1 MNKSSISYCLFLST
15 LMATMLFAADKHC
28 VMKFTN
34 CPQTFNNQTISVP
47 YNVVG
52 IAPNVLACKDTA
64 VIESTGTN
72 TAAIFFVIDN
82 SGSMSGRTGSDPTG
96 QRFTVTKALLDTI
109 YQKQPNAQV
118 GLAIF
123 QQNLV
128 FDTSTSSRFWYSTY
142 FKTMSQVYDTLPS
155 QAYMPLLTLNQLYNG
170 VLGINILDSALA
182 TTGTGTSIALRYTPN
197 FSMSTGGGATNINIG
212 FLAAREAFQNTT
224 ANANNQYVVLLS
236 DGAANRGEHDP
247 GLDSIFYFRDST
259 RNVPTTFTVFFNSN
273 GSTTVPAFL
282 DSMTR
287 NIQRNGYSTSNP
299 FSADYAITVSN
310 TALSNVLM
318 TNVISRINV
327 PAVPIQMVLN
337 NVSSTTYSNGQ
348 FVYPDT
354 IRLGATTVTQY
365 TMQITYRYTN
375 SSTGQTHDS
384 TTTIT
389 FSVRKDSTAAI
400 PPGIA
405 LACTTLVPPI
415 INSLSLAPAHNP
427 VGPNNPITTPST
439 LSFYQNVLH
448 AAGSSGPVYG
458 ALIGIQSKGGKL
470 IQRAAGSSVN
480 ASSYGDAVVYDAAG
494 NLVSKNLHVYDAIH
508 FTAADTTYSY
518 GVYWNCHNLNNRL
531 VGNGTYLVV
540 ISTTDP
546 NNKIS
551 VTRIKVGVSR

>member
-1 MNKSSISYCLFLST
+1 MKKSILYFCFLLFT
-15 LMATMLFAADKHC
+15 ITVTQVFTADRRC
-28 VMKFTN
+28 VMKFLV
-34 CPQTFNNQTISVP
+34 CPETFNNKTISVP

-52 IAPNVLACKDTA
+52 IAPSVLACKDTA
-64 VIESTGTN
+64 YVESTGTN

-82 SGSMSGRTGSDPTG
+82 SGSMAGRTGSDPTG

-182 TTGTGTSIALRYTPN
+182 TTGTGTNIALRYTPN

-212 FLAAREAFQNTT
+212 FLAAREAFANTT
-224 ANANNQYVVLLS
+224 ANAKNQYVVLLS

-247 GLDSIFYFRDST
+247 GVDSIFYFRDST
-259 RNVPTTFTVFFNSN
+259 RNVPTTFTVFFNSGN
-273 GSTTVPAFL
+273 TTTVPAFL

-299 FSADYAITVSN
+299 SSADYAITVSN

-384 TTTIT
+384 TTTII
-389 FSVRKDSTAAI
+389 FSVRRDSTASI
-400 PPGIA
+400 PSGIA
-405 LACTTLVPPI
+405 LACTTIVLPPKTS
-415 INSLSLAPAHNP
+415 INAAPAHNP
-427 VGPNNPITTPST
+427 VGPSNPIDAPTVNFYHDVLQHSGS
-439 LSFYQNVLH
+439 LSSAN
-448 AAGSSGPVYG
+448 G
-458 ALIGIQSKGGKL
+458 ALIGIQSKGAKL
-470 IQRAAGSSVN
+470 TQRANGSTAN
-480 ASSYGDAVVYDAAG
+480 APSFGDAVVYDALG
-494 NLVSKNLHVYDAIH
+494 NLVSKNLHVYLAATNDA
-508 FTAADTTYSY
+508 DSTYSY
-518 GVYWNCHNLNNRL
+518 GVYWNCHNQNGRW
-531 VGNGTYLVV
+531 VGNGTYLIV
-540 ISTTDP
+540 ISTTDA
-546 NNKIS
+546 NHVIDVK
-551 VTRIKVGVSR
+551 RIKVGVSR